1 MNSKYL
7 FSTHPSFLL
16 ERLITQYKKQDQI
29 VVAYDFDDTVRPM
42 YCADCGHIHS
52 LLRQLKEEV
61 NAYLIV
67 FTSNKD
73 VEDVKKYLEDW
84 DIPYDTINE
93 NAPFVP
99 FKEGKIFYNVLLDD
113 KAGLGEVVNTLEQ
126 LLYFVK
132 NGHITLQN
140 K

>member
-1 MNSKYL
+1 MNSKHL

-16 ERLITQYKKQDQI
+16 ERLITQYKKQEQI

-52 LLRQLKEEV
+52 LLRMLKEKA

-67 FTSNKD
+67 FTSNED
-73 VEDVKKYLEDW
+73 IESVENYLFNWE
-84 DIPYDTINE
+84 IPYDSINQ

-99 FKEGKIFYNVLLDD
+99 FKDGKIFYNILLDD
-113 KAGLGEVVNTLEQ
+113 KSGLGEVVNTLEQ
-126 LLYFVK
+126 FLYLIE
-132 NGHITLQN
+132 NGYI
-140 K
+140 KKEK